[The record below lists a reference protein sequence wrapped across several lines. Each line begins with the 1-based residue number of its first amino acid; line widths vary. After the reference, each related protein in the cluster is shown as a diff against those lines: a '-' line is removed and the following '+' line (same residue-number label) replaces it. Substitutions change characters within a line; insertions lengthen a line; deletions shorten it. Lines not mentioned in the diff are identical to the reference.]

1 MCDPCPLLIA
11 EFFCI
16 YPSDGILRFYFIF
29 RLCGLLLVM
38 SSMCVI
44 RLRHLQTQNQ
54 DILELEELASLF
66 TGQEA
71 KAQESEGT
79 HLFKWLIIK
88 SS

>member
-1 MCDPCPLLIA
+1 
-11 EFFCI
+11 
-16 YPSDGILRFYFIF
+16 
-29 RLCGLLLVM
+29 M